1 MKRIGII
8 LGIFVVIA
16 AVFIFVNKSYYPSL
30 PIESLSAKETIEK
43 LNKSDEK
50 IVEIGTDNNSIW
62 YITKIGVDG
71 ILTVDENIEKMFSA
85 EGWEFK
91 EKMGAG
97 LFFEKEDEKLIVTT
111 QMWTGKYVL
120 IQVQNQFKEA

>member
-30 PIESLSAKETIEK
+30 PVESLSAKETIEK

-50 IVEIGTDNNSIW
+50 IVEIAKDDKSIW
-62 YITKIGVDG
+62 YITKNGEDG
-71 ILTVDENIEKMFSA
+71 ILTVDENIKKMISTK
-85 EGWEFK
+85 GWEFK
-91 EKMGAG
+91 DKMGSG
-97 LFFEKEDEKLIVTT
+97 LFFENDDEQLIVTT
-111 QMWTGKYVL
+111 QMWTKKYVL
-120 IQVQNQFKEA
+120 IQLKNKFKEA

>member
-8 LGIFVVIA
+8 LSIVIVIA

-30 PIESLSAKETIEK
+30 PVDSLSAKETIEK

-50 IVEIGTDNNSIW
+50 IVEIAKDDKSIW
-62 YITKIGVDG
+62 YITKNGEDG
-71 ILTVDENIEKMFSA
+71 ILTVDENIKKMISA
-85 EGWEFK
+85 KGWEFK
-91 EKMGAG
+91 DKMGSG
-97 LFFEKEDEKLIVTT
+97 LFFEKDDEQLIVTT
-111 QMWTGKYVL
+111 QMWTKKYVL

>member
-8 LGIFVVIA
+8 LSIVIVIA

-30 PIESLSAKETIEK
+30 PVDSLSARETIEK

-50 IVEIGTDNNSIW
+50 IVEIAKDDKSIW
-62 YITKIGVDG
+62 YITKNEEDG
-71 ILTVDENIEKMFSA
+71 ILTVDENIKKMISTK
-85 EGWEFK
+85 GWEFK
-91 EKMGAG
+91 DKMGSG
-97 LFFEKEDEKLIVTT
+97 LFFEKDDEQLTVTT
-111 QMWTGKYVL
+111 QMWTKKYVL

>member
-8 LGIFVVIA
+8 LSIVIVIA

-30 PIESLSAKETIEK
+30 PVDSLSAKETIEK

-50 IVEIGTDNNSIW
+50 IVEIAKDDKSIW
-62 YITKIGVDG
+62 YITKNGEDG
-71 ILTVDENIEKMFSA
+71 ILTVDENIKKMISTK
-85 EGWEFK
+85 GWEFK
-91 EKMGAG
+91 DKMGSG
-97 LFFEKEDEKLIVTT
+97 LFFEKDDEQLIVTT
-111 QMWTGKYVL
+111 QMWTKKYVL